1 MKPTSRRLPRE
12 REAELSDLA
21 DAVRGYGSGLV
32 DPLAIVRSEGITTSF
47 GDYADAFDGL
57 LENRSGSF
65 HIYCNL
71 RRVDR
76 CDSSRA
82 RFTLGH
88 ELGHYF
94 IDEHRNALLAGHV
107 PSHPSFCDYQSPNLI
122 ELEADSFASCLLMPA
137 SSFRAASMKARKG
150 LPGILDLA
158 ASYRTSITATAIR
171 YLQMDLFP
179 CVIVKWTN
187 SGYAWKRL
195 SASAYAG
202 RLRKT
207 IERVDRLPRDS
218 PTARVLKGTAT
229 GLVEAGTVKSAWF
242 PFVSASAEDN
252 SLFVEQAI
260 SLGRFGVLTV
270 LFPTS

>member
-1 MKPTSRRLPRE
+1 MKASSRRLPRD
-12 REAELSDLA
+12 READLSDLA
-21 DAVRGYGSGLV
+21 EAVGGRSGGLV
-32 DPLAIVRSEGITTSF
+32 DPLAIARSESITTSF

-71 RRVDR
+71 RRVEQR
-76 CDSSRA
+76 DSPRS
-82 RFTLGH
+82 RFTLAH

-107 PSHPSFCDYQSPNLI
+107 PSHPSFCDYQSPNLVEI
-122 ELEADSFASCLLMPA
+122 EADCFASCLLMPS
-137 SSFRAASMKARKG
+137 SSFRAASRRARKG

-158 ASYRTSITATAIR
+158 SSYRTSVTATAIR
-171 YLQMDLFP
+171 YLQMDHFP
-179 CVIVKWTN
+179 CVVVKWTN
-187 SGYAWKRL
+187 GAYAWKRL

-207 IERVDRLPRDS
+207 VEQVDRLPRDS
-218 PTARVLKGTAT
+218 PTGKVLKGTAT

-242 PFVSASAEDN
+242 PFVSASSEDN

-260 SLGRFGVLTV
+260 SLGRFGALTL
-270 LFPTS
+270 LFPID